1 MLDKETNRSII
12 DYSILLIEN
21 GFINNGSNI
30 KRKTIVPSSYLEEL
44 IDIINDSENMIEV
57 DPVIAAIF
65 EEENNRF
72 LWENVTLIPLWRH
85 FITEVIFIWKSNM
98 NR

>member
-65 EEENNRF
+65 EEESNRF
-72 LWENVTLIPLWRH
+72 LMGECDIDTAVETFYNR
-85 FITEVIFIWKSNM
+85 SNIYLEE
-98 NR
+98 